1 MEEFISAKQ
10 YGGSDASS
18 IYNKQV
24 QEFLIE
30 LGGGEEV
37 YGSCEVEKGNPDVV
51 SADYWGETQ
60 QEKMK
65 KETMGFTYLGI
76 AVVHYRLRLICVLTG
91 KRTAFLR
98 ERMKGSAEDNP
109 RILIVIRRN
118 DTGGVYFLLLFP
130 PKDSQTKYHKRN
142 PLKSCL
148 IDNNLRTNHEFDVM
162 EVSKLKVTRVE
173 GANRGF
179 TSTGSATFY
188 LEDPNVRDRQG
199 HHRIIEISALLPGHA
214 TDLNDPGGRIEKM
227 IHDIKGRKAVYK
239 LLRHMAKTGSIPPK
253 FPPLS
258 NTVATYDA
266 QKESPSS
273 LWNSVTKEEYK
284 NKSLD
289 DPSTSS
295 TTSSFLSSLPFA
307 GLAVAAKK
315 VNEKDEKDHDDK
327 IPVVHATAI
336 PDRRV
341 DGGHNYLSDH
351 YIKP

>member
-1 MEEFISAKQ
+1 MEEFISAKK

-37 YGSCEVEKGNPDVV
+37 YGSCEVKKGNPDVVV

-91 KRTAFLR
+91 KRTALLR
-98 ERMKGSAEDNP
+98 EQMKGSAEDNP
-109 RILIVIRRN
+109 RILIVIRRI

-130 PKDSQTKYHKRN
+130 PKDSHTKYHKRN

-162 EVSKLKVTRVE
+162 QVSKLKVTEVE

-188 LEDPNVRDRQG
+188 LEDPHVRDRQG
-199 HHRIIEISALLPGHA
+199 HHRIIEVSALLPGHA
-214 TDLNDPGGRIEKM
+214 TDINDPGGRIEKM
-227 IHDIKGRKAVYK
+227 IHDIAGRKAVYQ
-239 LLRHMAKTGSIPPK
+239 LLRQMVETGSIPPN
-253 FPPLS
+253 FPSLS

-266 QKESPSS
+266 ETESPSS
-273 LWNSVTKEEYK
+273 LWNAVTKGEDK
-284 NKSLD
+284 NKTAD
-289 DPSTSS
+289 DASTSS

-307 GLAVAAKK
+307 GK
-315 VNEKDEKDHDDK
+315 
-327 IPVVHATAI
+327 
-336 PDRRV
+336 RSR
-341 DGGHNYLSDH
+341 
-351 YIKP
+351 